1 MVLFL
6 SPVQIHTRRHPTI
19 HNVHDAAAVL
29 ADAFEE
35 IRDGEMKVEAV
46 GMALYHLMPPELV
59 IGFMTSDPEGGL
71 GADID

>member
-1 MVLFL
+1 
-6 SPVQIHTRRHPTI
+6 
-19 HNVHDAAAVL
+19 VL